1 MLGSLPVSTHLPN
14 IHQPN
19 SFIPCTLYQSILLN
33 LNESRALCAAL
44 ILRIILLLQLC
55 VSSAL
60 SPPGTAPSLLDTMAE
75 SSLPQKLEKLFTV
88 TSAELTASPRGSAA
102 AGRLPGKVPGKVTGR
117 KGARKGARK
126 CPHPVRAV
134 PGTQPVTLNP
144 HQGSGR
150 VKTQQVCCDICTW
163 TPKPQCGS
171 TLVSP
176 HAVPP

>member
-33 LNESRALCAAL
+33 LNESRASCAAL
-44 ILRIILLLQLC
+44 ILRIILLLQLR

-60 SPPGTAPSLLDTMAE
+60 SPPGTAPSLLDTRAE

-102 AGRLPGKVPGKVTGR
+102 AGRLPGKVPGR
-117 KGARKGARK
+117 KGARKGDRK
-126 CPHPVRAV
+126 ERCQERCQEMPSPC
-134 PGTQPVTLNP
+134 
-144 HQGSGR
+144 QGH
-150 VKTQQVCCDICTW
+150 TWDPACDT
-163 TPKPQCGS
+163 KPTSRLMEGEN
-171 TLVSP
+171 TAGLL
-176 HAVPP
+176 